1 MKTIYIVR
9 HAKSSWEYQEIKDM
23 DRPLKKRGIND
34 AYLVSSI
41 LKEKILKPDAFIT
54 SSAIRA
60 LSTAVVFCNNF
71 GFPLSRLKINKWEHV
86 WNLGGVCWYLPRF
99 GASSVARVVRIA
111 NVHLLLGALR
121 GWTWRRRVVG
131 VVMPR
136 EHSWLVQYGWRCCFV
151 VSSCASSAFQLL
163 FEARPLQLI
172 LPDFS

>member
-9 HAKSSWEYQEIKDM
+9 HAKSSWEYQGIKDM

-71 GFPLSRLKINKWEHV
+71 GFPLSRLKINKSLYI
-86 WNLGGVCWYLPRF
+86 NFISRLQILGRF
-99 GASSVARVVRIA
+99 IKHNKTIGLCHSGEPSGTLIASYIDFKP
-111 NVHLLLGALR
+111 N
-121 GWTWRRRVVG
+121 GWIIT
-131 VVMPR
+131 
-136 EHSWLVQYGWRCCFV
+136 
-151 VSSCASSAFQLL
+151 
-163 FEARPLQLI
+163 
-172 LPDFS
+172 